1 MRMRHFLPCVITLV
15 ACAGDVDAPAA
26 RAAGP
31 ASADAPSGAAGEA
44 AHTATGPLPDLTK
57 GLLAGACENGPGRE
71 GADSHFVGSMQINGS
86 TVTGK
91 EAWILGANA
100 LWKARGG
107 KDCKIEWRLSGAK
120 VGVGACADCDYG
132 IMASATPDI
141 TGSDCP
147 EELVKRE
154 AKPMDL
160 RYDVKALP
168 DGTAFVFFSKSGM
181 RLAQGYHNATGLT
194 YATQH
199 QCKWF

>member
-1 MRMRHFLPCVITLV
+1 MRARHFLPWLIALA
-15 ACAGDVDAPAA
+15 ACAGGLDAPGTPAEA
-26 RAAGP
+26 PAGAP
-31 ASADAPSGAAGEA
+31 AEAPAGAA
-44 AHTATGPLPDLTK
+44 TATGPLPDLTK

-71 GADSHFVGSMQINGS
+71 GADSHFVGSVSLNGS
-86 TVTGK
+86 TASGK

-107 KDCKIEWRLSGAK
+107 KDCKIEWALSGAK

-132 IMASATPDI
+132 LMMTATPDI

-168 DGTAFVFFSKSGM
+168 DGTALVFFSKSGK
-181 RLAQGYHNATGLT
+181 RLAQGYHNASGLT
-194 YATQH
+194 YASQH